1 MSSGSVTGGSKG
13 GKAVVS
19 PDKGIH
25 SFINTRLMLFHTLVP
40 SAQEDMGT
48 VNGSRCCLEVISYS
62 LSAC

>member
-13 GKAVVS
+13 GKAVES

-25 SFINTRLMLFHTLVP
+25 SFINTRLMLFHTPVP

-48 VNGSRCCLEVISYS
+48 VKGSHCCLEVISYS